1 MIDLSIKL
9 TRQDFS
15 LDLDLQLPA
24 KGTTVIFGP
33 SGSGKTTILRVIAG
47 LEPGV
52 NGSVNMNGQ
61 YWQKQGLFLPPHQ
74 RRVGFVFQQAA
85 LLPHLSVRDNLRF
98 GWKRVSGSESQFD
111 DCVEQ
116 LDLAPL
122 FNRKISQLSGGER
135 QRIALGRALL
145 SLPEVLLLDEPLA
158 ALDVARR
165 SEILIYLERLKQHT
179 SIPMIY
185 VTHSVN
191 EMSRL
196 ADHLVLMRSGRVRH
210 AGDAL
215 DVMNRPDVP
224 LAMRDDAGTVVE
236 AMVDQVDPSGLL
248 TLRSA
253 WGVLYGQ
260 GSGQVQGQSVRV
272 RVQARDVSIA
282 LSHHS
287 DSSVLNILPVRIL
300 SIRDSLNG
308 QVLVELG
315 AGENQNQ
322 SLLARVSHLSAQRL
336 NLEAGLSV
344 WAQVKAVA
352 LLGQISSS

>member
-9 TRQDFS
+9 TRQEFS

-47 LEPGV
+47 LEPDV

-61 YWQKQGLFLPPHQ
+61 YWQKQDLFLPAHQ

-98 GWKRVSGSESQFD
+98 GWKRASGQEPQFD

-145 SLPEVLLLDEPLA
+145 TQPEVLLLDEPLA
-158 ALDVARR
+158 ALDAARR

-196 ADHLVLMRSGRVRH
+196 ADHLVLIRSGRVRH

-224 LAMRDDAGTVVE
+224 LALRDDAGTVLE
-236 AMVDQVDPSGLL
+236 ATVDQVDPSGLL
-248 TLRSA
+248 TLGSA

-260 GSGQVQGQSVRV
+260 GSGQTQGQSVRV

-282 LSHHS
+282 LSHHE

-300 SIRDSLNG
+300 SIRESLNG

-315 AGENQNQ
+315 AGANHDQT
-322 SLLARVSHLSAQRL
+322 LLARVSHLSAQRL
-336 NLEAGLSV
+336 NLEVGLPV

-352 LLGQISSS
+352 LLV